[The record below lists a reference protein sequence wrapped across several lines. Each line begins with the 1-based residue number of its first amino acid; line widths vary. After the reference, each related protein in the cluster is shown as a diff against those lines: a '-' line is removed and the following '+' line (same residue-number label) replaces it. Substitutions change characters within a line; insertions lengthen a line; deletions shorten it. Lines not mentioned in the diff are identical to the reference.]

1 MSEIS
6 LSPFNYRYIPGV
18 AQYSAGVQAVQGYE
32 IVRVRFSDT
41 PSVSDAFARVED
53 YLRGEALE
61 PSAVCAFELR
71 SPGQFTEET
80 FREFNSKY
88 IGTLE
93 RWGILAD
100 GQNPVARS
108 NVIPVHSTITE
119 PSVHAFSYVA
129 PRADAAGSFIIAGSA
144 EVPEG
149 LGNYH
154 DHIVALDDAT
164 PEGLSKKATWVL
176 GEMERRLAAFG
187 AAWSD
192 VTAAQVYTIRSY
204 NDAHASLSEA
214 VRTVADIAWQ
224 YCNPPVQGLEF
235 EMDCRR
241 VNVERVIGG

>member
-1 MSEIS
+1 MSETV

-18 AQYSAGVQAVQGYE
+18 AQYSAGVQAVPGYD

-41 PSVSDAFARVED
+41 PAVTDAFARIEQ
-53 YLRGEALE
+53 YLTAQGLE

-71 SPGQFTEET
+71 SPGQFTEQT
-80 FREFNSKY
+80 FQEFNAKY

-93 RWGILAD
+93 RWGVLAD

-108 NVIPVHSTITE
+108 NVIPVYATITE
-119 PSVHAFSYVA
+119 PSVHAFSFVA
-129 PRADAAGSFIIAGSA
+129 PRDDAGGSFVIAGSA

-164 PEGLSKKATWVL
+164 PEGLHKKTTWVL
-176 GEMERRLAAFG
+176 GEMERRMSAFG
-187 AAWSD
+187 AGWSD
-192 VTAAQVYTIRSY
+192 VTAAQVYTTRAY
-204 NDAHASLSEA
+204 NDAHATLAEQ

-241 VNVERVIGG
+241 VGDERVIGA